1 MRDTDDLDPDTDAG
15 AGADTGSDADAPPP
29 AGADQPQRRVM
40 TKDDY
45 LVPGPTATSNEGLG
59 RWGLSWLIF
68 SVLLIL
74 LMLGISWVCWVL
86 ARATGI
92 A

>member
-1 MRDTDDLDPDTDAG
+1 MRDTDANDTDT
-15 AGADTGSDADAPPP
+15 DTDTATDSHADAPASAD
-29 AGADQPQRRVM
+29 AGQPQRRVM

-68 SVLLIL
+68 SVVLIL

-86 ARATGI
+86 ARVTGL